1 MKLDSP
7 MNIKTTPEAA
17 MIAPLALSFDLDDT
31 LWPVGPVIAAAE
43 KELLCWLREHH
54 PQTVSGHSIESMREL
69 RKGLNGSLDDEKD
82 KNKTTETK
90 PNRTIS

>member
-1 MKLDSP
+1 MSSRTTDDVKLGNRRPAGLSP
-7 MNIKTTPEAA
+7 A
-17 MIAPLALSFDLDDT
+17 LRRALSR
-31 LWPVGPVIAAAE
+31 GPVIAAAE